1 MAMNSINYIIC
12 GALIGVAACLLL
24 ASIIIL
30 KIDIR
35 LARNLKKEEKKE
47 SEDIRNE

>member
-1 MAMNSINYIIC
+1 MNSINYIIC

-35 LARNLKKEEKKE
+35 LARILKKETEE
-47 SEDIRNE
+47 RSENEQL